1 MEHASFCLQME
12 AQKSN
17 KITSS
22 SSLTRSEDGV
32 KTVQGRVTDDTGDA
46 TTVSRSVQIDHTQP
60 SLSSP
65 ASLRSWMRSQLP
77 ACPIPVGQHYR
88 LLAVDKDGRVSP
100 RELLS
105 HAGYNNR
112 SRHF

>member
-1 MEHASFCLQME
+1 MCQPVDFF
-12 AQKSN
+12 
-17 KITSS
+17 
-22 SSLTRSEDGV
+22 TRRGV
-32 KTVQGRVTDDTGDA
+32 SV
-46 TTVSRSVQIDHTQP
+46 RSVPDHV
-60 SLSSP
+60 LEK
-65 ASLRSWMRSQLP
+65 ARSIICRLEEGIPYWQMHGKRLQRDRSVIS
-77 ACPIPVGQHYR
+77 IPVGQHYR